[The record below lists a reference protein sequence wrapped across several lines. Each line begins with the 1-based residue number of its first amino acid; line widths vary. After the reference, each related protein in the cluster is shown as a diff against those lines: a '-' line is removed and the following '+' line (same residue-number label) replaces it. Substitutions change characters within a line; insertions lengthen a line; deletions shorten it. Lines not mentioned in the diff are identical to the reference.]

1 MTEEKEDFDP
11 SQLTLFQRS
20 ELLNVGAEGLEML
33 QKISDLL
40 HKAHGG
46 VEREDLQ

>member
-1 MTEEKEDFDP
+1 MTEEKTLTP
-11 SQLTLFQRS
+11 SQLMLFQRS